1 MKKLKIQRNLREE
14 LKRKNF
20 QERME
25 IQGIQEIM

>member
-20 QERME
+20 KKEWKYKE
-25 IQGIQEIM
+25 FKK